1 MPSPAIGIP
10 DRTNGQADGLNRTVS
25 NSYNDLATSPN
36 ASFQSPPGS
45 FGGRLAASAKSLKP
59 FHTQDIK
66 VLLLEN
72 VNKTGQ
78 DILKK
83 QGYQIEI
90 LKSSLP
96 ENELIEK
103 IQDVHVIGIRSKTQ
117 LTANVLKHA
126 KNLIVI
132 GCFCIGTNQ
141 VDLKY
146 AAENGIAVFN
156 SPFSNSRSVA
166 EQMIGEIISL
176 ARQIGDRNNE
186 LHQGVWNKVS
196 AGCWEVRGKTLGIV
210 GYGHVGSQLSVLA
223 EAMGMRVIY
232 YDVVNLMSLGTS
244 NQVPS
249 LDALL
254 QQADFVTLHVPELP
268 ETINMISTKQFEQMK
283 NGSYL
288 LNASRGTVVDIP
300 ALIKASQAGKLAG
313 AALDVYPNEPA
324 GNGPKFTNELNT
336 WTEELRNLKNII
348 LTPHIGGSTEEAQA
362 AIGIEVADAL
372 VNYVNFGTTAGA
384 VNMPEVTLRS
394 LTIEEPN
401 HVRVIYIHKNIPGVL
416 RRVNEILGD
425 HNVDKQMTDSR
436 GDVAYLMAD
445 ISNVNISEIQQ
456 LYQSLEDLG
465 SRIRTRV
472 LSTLAGWV
480 FGGVTDDEGNGQRL
494 HIFSAARRRLTP
506 HQYRWSSRP
515 AVWQY
520 RRSSMLTG
528 GESGLASPQPVGS
541 SDATRRD
548 SHCFRASGYHWIPR
562 LRSVPEMSAPASTAK
577 SCNPLGRRFAAQ
589 LSIDNTALPITKITK
604 LTHRTAWFSP
614 CFLIPILSIV
624 WVAIVGFSARDTSCG
639 AIFFSRALAGLL
651 ATRARAIQR
660 ETIALE
666 PAPNAALHVDHE
678 SNQRKTYQHDE
689 SQQHIPQVETGVE
702 KGEEIVS
709 RCTTYDILPAALL
722 TVL

>member
-1 MPSPAIGIP
+1 
-10 DRTNGQADGLNRTVS
+10 
-25 NSYNDLATSPN
+25 
-36 ASFQSPPGS
+36 
-45 FGGRLAASAKSLKP
+45 
-59 FHTQDIK
+59 
-66 VLLLEN
+66 
-72 VNKTGQ
+72 
-78 DILKK
+78 
-83 QGYQIEI
+83 
-90 LKSSLP
+90 
-96 ENELIEK
+96 
-103 IQDVHVIGIRSKTQ
+103 
-117 LTANVLKHA
+117 
-126 KNLIVI
+126 
-132 GCFCIGTNQ
+132 
-141 VDLKY
+141 
-146 AAENGIAVFN
+146 
-156 SPFSNSRSVA
+156 
-166 EQMIGEIISL
+166 MIGEIISL

-249 LDALL
+249 LEALL

-268 ETINMISTKQFEQMK
+268 ETINMISSKQFEQMK

-336 WTEELRNLKNII
+336 WAEELRNLKNII

-472 LSTLAGWV
+472 L
-480 FGGVTDDEGNGQRL
+480 
-494 HIFSAARRRLTP
+494 
-506 HQYRWSSRP
+506 Y
-515 AVWQY
+515 
-520 RRSSMLTG
+520 
-528 GESGLASPQPVGS
+528 
-541 SDATRRD
+541 
-548 SHCFRASGYHWIPR
+548 
-562 LRSVPEMSAPASTAK
+562 
-577 SCNPLGRRFAAQ
+577 
-589 LSIDNTALPITKITK
+589 
-604 LTHRTAWFSP
+604 
-614 CFLIPILSIV
+614 
-624 WVAIVGFSARDTSCG
+624 
-639 AIFFSRALAGLL
+639 
-651 ATRARAIQR
+651 
-660 ETIALE
+660 
-666 PAPNAALHVDHE
+666 
-678 SNQRKTYQHDE
+678 
-689 SQQHIPQVETGVE
+689 
-702 KGEEIVS
+702 
-709 RCTTYDILPAALL
+709 
-722 TVL
+722 